1 MDVLIRKEHDAPVL
15 AKQGVCAHQRE
26 LGWGGFV
33 LTKGT
38 GTSTEGRVWDSHWEG
53 KESGTNSTE
62 WGDLGPALWVR
73 GLWDQRWVRES
84 GLVLGQGGLEPA
96 LGQGGLGSALGQR
109 ESGTTTWGEGSATS
123 AELESL

>member
-38 GTSTEGRVWDSHWEG
+38 ETSTEGEG
-53 KESGTNSTE
+53 
-62 WGDLGPALWVR
+62 
-73 GLWDQRWVRES
+73 
-84 GLVLGQGGLEPA
+84 LGQPLGGK
-96 LGQGGLGSALGQR
+96 R
-109 ESGTTTWGEGSATS
+109 V
-123 AELESL
+123 

>member
-62 WGDLGPALWVR
+62 WGDLGPALWVK
-73 GLWDQRWVRES
+73 G
-84 GLVLGQGGLEPA
+84 
-96 LGQGGLGSALGQR
+96 
-109 ESGTTTWGEGSATS
+109 SGTSIGSGGSGTS
-123 AELESL
+123 AGSGSLG

>member
-38 GTSTEGRVWDSHWEG
+38 GTSTEGEGLGQPLGG

-73 GLWDQRWVRES
+73 GSL
-84 GLVLGQGGLEPA
+84 GPVLDQGGLGRA
-96 LGQGGLGSALGQR
+96 LGQGVWDQHWVGGSGISAGSRGLG
-109 ESGTTTWGEGSATS
+109 
-123 AELESL
+123 